1 MIVLFGLFIKSSFI
15 SKEEAEEEK
24 WAVMVSSETALPIQA
39 LEHRID
45 EYTLIQLFYF
55 V

>member
-1 MIVLFGLFIKSSFI
+1 M
-15 SKEEAEEEK
+15 EELEEEVK
-24 WAVMVSSETALPIQA
+24 WAVMVSSKTALPIQA